1 MPEPESS
8 AASFTIAGRRI
19 GPGEPCYVIAEAGVN
34 HDGEVDLA
42 HRLIDVAAAAGA
54 DAVKFQTFRPEELV
68 APGAGSAPYQ
78 RERGAPTQEEM
89 LRRLV
94 LPDAAWR
101 ELAAHASERDLAFLS
116 TAFDL
121 PSLDLLVEL
130 EVPALKVP
138 SGELDHLALIREI
151 ASRGLPILLSTGLGS
166 LDEVAAAVEA
176 AAPAPA
182 LALLHCVTAYPAPID
197 ASNLRAMVTMAETF
211 AVPVGWSDH
220 TEGPVTAI
228 VAVALGASILEKH
241 FTVDRSR
248 SGPDHAASAD
258 PDLLASYVA
267 AVRDAESSLGDGV
280 KRPAEPE
287 IENLRFA
294 RRSYHAVRDLAEG
307 ATIAPEDVRLLRPA
321 VGLAPGD
328 SPVGRSLR
336 RSVAAGEALKA
347 MDLR

>member
-1 MPEPESS
+1 MPERESPS
-8 AASFTIAGRRI
+8 APFTVAGRRI
-19 GPGEPCYVIAEAGVN
+19 APGEPCYVIAEAGVN

-42 HRLIDVAAAAGA
+42 HRLIDVAAGAGA

-68 APGAGSAPYQ
+68 APDAGSAPYQ
-78 RERGAPTQEEM
+78 RERGAATQEEM
-89 LRRLV
+89 LRRLT
-94 LPDAAWR
+94 LPDGAWR
-101 ELAAHASERDLAFLS
+101 ELAADAVERGLAFLS

-121 PSLDLLVEL
+121 PSLDLLVDL
-130 EVPALKVP
+130 GVPALKVP

-151 ASRGLPILLSTGLGS
+151 ASRGLPVLLSTGLGT

-182 LALLHCVTAYPAPID
+182 VALLHCVTAYPAPVD

-211 AVPVGWSDH
+211 GVPVGWSDH

-228 VAVALGASILEKH
+228 AAVALGASVLEKH

-258 PDLLASYVA
+258 PDQLAAYIA
-267 AVRDAESSLGDGV
+267 AVRSAEASLGDGV
-280 KRPAEPE
+280 KRPAAAE

-294 RRSYHAVRDLAEG
+294 RRSYHAARDLAAG
-307 ATIAPEDVRLLRPA
+307 AVIASEDVRLLRPA
-321 VGLAPGD
+321 TGLAPGD

-336 RSVAAGEALKA
+336 RAMAAGEALTA
-347 MDLR
+347 EDLR